1 MDLFD
6 DLPPPKAPSELPSN
20 GSASTGSSE
29 SKAIT
34 DSSRK
39 RSTTSETAAGIE
51 PTRKRLASGSQYITL
66 IQSKFILSLK
76 LYYYFVYV
84 RLEHV
89 PGESQDVFGFHCR
102 AFVCERRG
110 ERPEMQDAHI
120 AIEDATPALK
130 QLRRLH
136 NEMHALF
143 FNAYSKECLFT
154 FPCKICYFSSRS
166 ASYFAVFD
174 GHNGARVSKLASQ
187 QLHDIIFA
195 QFPPGTHYF
204 AQSDLI

>member
-51 PTRKRLASGSQYITL
+51 PTRKRLASGNQHTTL
-66 IQSKFILSLK
+66 ILSKFCLILKFYYSLS
-76 LYYYFVYV
+76 VH
-84 RLEHV
+84 LEHV
-89 PGESQDVFGFHCR
+89 PGESQDVFGFHCH

-143 FNAYSKECLFT
+143 FNAYS
-154 FPCKICYFSSRS
+154 
-166 ASYFAVFD
+166 
-174 GHNGARVSKLASQ
+174 N
-187 QLHDIIFA
+187 
-195 QFPPGTHYF
+195 
-204 AQSDLI
+204 